1 MIFLSWPML
10 MRVAD
15 RVVDGD
21 VRIRDPGILEGA
33 LARTQTTVFGEDA
46 YPTLETKAAALL
58 QSIVQGHALID
69 GNKRLGLGAV
79 IAFLGVNGRRLTLS
93 EDEAYTLVIDV
104 ATGVIEDVSD
114 IAARLR
120 TESAAPGAQ

>member
-21 VRIRDPGILEGA
+21 VLIRDPGILEGA
-33 LARTQTTVFGEDA
+33 LARPQTKVFGDDA

-58 QSIVQGHALID
+58 HSIVQGHALID

-93 EDEAYTLVIDV
+93 EDEAYDLVIDV
-104 ATGVIEDVSD
+104 ATGVIEDVAD

>member
-10 MRVAD
+10 IRVAD

-69 GNKRLGLGAV
+69 GNKRLGLSL
-79 IAFLGVNGRRLTLS
+79 IH
-93 EDEAYTLVIDV
+93 I
-104 ATGVIEDVSD
+104 
-114 IAARLR
+114 
-120 TESAAPGAQ
+120 